1 MTTSALTPNPDMQ
14 PDLPAGNESSV
25 TPSKRPRLLSLDQ
38 LRGLTVASM
47 FVVNFSG
54 GFREMPA
61 IVKHHDGYETLA
73 DWIMPTFLFMVG
85 FSFRLSWLSSV
96 KRVGT
101 GKTVMKFLVRGL
113 MLVGISLFLYAGDDD
128 IKIESWEKSTW
139 ESLRTLIAITL
150 KANLWETLAIIGC
163 AQTLMIPFIGRSWKT
178 RILVFLG
185 LLAGHTVIS
194 YQFNWNFVHGLPNFL
209 DDYLGTKGKRAW
221 DGGFFGLIGWSA
233 LIIAGSLC
241 HDFVM
246 SRSSA
251 GKAVP
256 GLLFG
261 GVLVAFIGWG
271 VLGSMTRL
279 YDVPKDAPEIT
290 ETAKTAGDKDPIKP
304 RIEVQKYA
312 DSPVWPDFS
321 KAQGRSIAEMMPEPP
336 MVPIPG
342 PEVRKFNYWMIYKRM
357 VSVPFVVFN
366 TGVAMALLGLFIWIS
381 DIGGLRIPAFDRFG
395 QNALAAYCVHHYVAD
410 VQHLIVPK
418 DSPWWWCWFNLL
430 LFMFIVDRVLAWM
443 QRNNIRLSV

>member
-1 MTTSALTPNPDMQ
+1 MTTSELTPNADSHPE
-14 PDLPAGNESSV
+14 LPAGSENASTSA
-25 TPSKRPRLLSLDQ
+25 KRPRLLSLDQ

-54 GFREMPA
+54 GFRAMPD

-101 GKTVMKFLVRGL
+101 GKTVMKFVVRGL
-113 MLVGISLFLYAGDDD
+113 MLVGISLFLYAGEDD

-178 RILVFLG
+178 RVLVFLG

-261 GVLVAFIGWG
+261 GALVAFIGWG

-279 YDVPKDAPEIT
+279 YDVPKDATDEFKK
-290 ETAKTAGDKDPIKP
+290 EKLAA
-304 RIEVQKYA
+304 
-312 DSPVWPDFS
+312 SPVWPDFS
-321 KAQGRSIAEMMPEPP
+321 KAQGRSIAELMPEPP

-366 TGVAMALLGLFIWIS
+366 TGVAMALLGLFIWVS

-410 VQHLIVPK
+410 VQHLIVPR
-418 DSPWWWCWFNLL
+418 DSPWWWCWFNLI